1 MVQLKID
8 LKNVV
13 ESLLRSKRMT
23 SVCFPGAGA
32 YLNTDDLA
40 RAAGAS
46 IVNVLVKHGTAPP
59 YLLAGKD
66 LTDKVVPW
74 VAKVIE
80 ADDLTSF
87 SRVTQLLMTFSH
99 HGQLF
104 RCALLQIT
112 NIFQGRLGDIMSVS
126 HRVSPSSV
134 VSAIVRWF
142 DRDVPKAF
150 SIATAALFTMVQPS
164 K

>member
-1 MVQLKID
+1 VVQLKID
-8 LKNVV
+8 LKDAV
-13 ESLLRSKRMT
+13 ESLLRSKRMA
-23 SVCFPGAGA
+23 SFCFSGAGA
-32 YLNTDDLA
+32 YLDTDDLA

-46 IVNVLVKHGTAPP
+46 IVTVLVKHGTAPP
-59 YLLAGKD
+59 YVLAGKD

-74 VAKVIE
+74 VAKALE

-87 SRVTQLLMTFSH
+87 SRVTQLLKAFSH
-99 HGQLF
+99 HGKLF
-104 RCALLQIT
+104 RCTLLRIT
-112 NIFQGRLGDIMSVS
+112 NIFQGRLEDIMSVS

-150 SIATAALFTMVQPS
+150 SVATAALFTMVQPC